1 MLTAGHALSLS
12 QSLQP
17 PDPVDR
23 RRAGAAQAL
32 QTQMAV
38 RRYKGEAVEKTMD
51 WASRELEGFMR
62 N

>member
-1 MLTAGHALSLS
+1 VAA
-12 QSLQP
+12 
-17 PDPVDR
+17 
-23 RRAGAAQAL
+23 AGAPPPHKYGEPIAVQAL

-38 RRYKGEAVEKTMD
+38 RHFKGEAIEKTLD